1 MKFTLVLWIH
11 SFLVNAYL
19 ALCKYSRDNNGCD
32 CLQVIYLRTIT
43 FERYFSGDF
52 TKTKSRESVG
62 PIKNGNDLVSD
73 NKGMTK
79 IHNKCLTSVF
89 VKGSIGQVP
98 NAVRCLAL

>member
-62 PIKNGNDLVSD
+62 PIK
-73 NKGMTK
+73 KGMTK